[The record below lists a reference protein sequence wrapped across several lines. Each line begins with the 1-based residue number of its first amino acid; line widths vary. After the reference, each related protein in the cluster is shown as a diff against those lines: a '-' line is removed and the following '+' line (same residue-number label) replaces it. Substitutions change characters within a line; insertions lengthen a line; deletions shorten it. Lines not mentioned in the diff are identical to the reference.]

1 MLYQCIIRLS
11 KVDDPRIPDSIPC
24 KISWYIKNNLANTC
38 KNGAQVEDRHS
49 MDTMQI
55 RQREA
60 MTKTALQC
68 CACLT
73 PCAAAPCRG
82 NIDEQKTWT
91 SRHIT
96 GSYGLSWL
104 WTPLDLNMVLA
115 LKNIHKAPS
124 TYIWT
129 CWIFEI
135 QMWSFTIVSLV
146 RGCRSALSRFP
157 MQHDLFECNMA
168 RWGTIILLILFLFG
182 NVWDFDN
189 VSKLKWC
196 SWSRAPQMVVSDG
209 IAKWSDS
216 LDVAGKVG
224 LGQFQFR

>member
-1 MLYQCIIRLS
+1 MLRVPHPVRRCAMSRQYR
-11 KVDDPRIPDSIPC
+11 
-24 KISWYIKNNLANTC
+24 WAKNL
-38 KNGAQVEDRHS
+38 DL
-49 MDTMQI
+49 
-55 RQREA
+55 
-60 MTKTALQC
+60 TAHHW
-68 CACLT
+68 
-73 PCAAAPCRG
+73 
-82 NIDEQKTWT
+82 E
-91 SRHIT
+91 
-96 GSYGLSWL
+96 L
-104 WTPLDLNMVLA
+104 WTVLA
-115 LKNIHKAPS
+115 LDSFGPQHGPGTEKYPQSPI
-124 TYIWT
+124 T